1 MNMATLKDVA
11 AKIGVSITTV
21 SRVLND
27 RGSISEKT
35 KERVFQAMKELD
47 YFPNEMARSLSNRN
61 SHLLGLIVP
70 YINHPF
76 FGMLTDAVE
85 QACYREGYK
94 LLLCASGNSAQR
106 EKEHFSM
113 LRANNVAGVMVCS
126 RIEKAEGYL
135 KSDFPLVSIERNI
148 ADVPSVSCDNYK
160 GGVLAAQELAASGCK
175 HVLLLGNRVK
185 GHMMP
190 AGLRYMGFEE
200 ECARLG
206 LDSRNYYLN
215 DEDLFAEG
223 LPDNLT
229 AIFEGSPQVDGVFA
243 TSDVLAAKLVTSLRG
258 LKECPERLAV
268 VGFDGVNISEYCDI
282 STVAQ
287 PISQM
292 GAFAVNTLIR
302 RINGE
307 MAPDRTVLPVN
318 FLRRGS
324 SGPGANALRR

>member
-11 AKIGVSITTV
+11 AKVGVSITTV

-35 KERVFQAMKELD
+35 REKVFQAMKELD

-85 QACYREGYK
+85 KACYREGYK

-113 LRANNVAGVMVCS
+113 LRANNVAGVLVCS
-126 RIEKAEGYL
+126 RIENAEFYL

-160 GGVLAAQELAASGCK
+160 GGVLVAQELAASGCR
-175 HVLLLGNRVK
+175 HVLLLGNRVRE
-185 GHMMP
+185 HMMP
-190 AGLRYMGFEE
+190 AGLRYKGFEE

-206 LDSRNYYLN
+206 LEARSYYLY

-223 LPDNLT
+223 LNLN
-229 AIFEGSPQVDGVFA
+229 AIFKENPQVDGIFA
-243 TSDVLAAKLVTSLRG
+243 TSDVLAAKLATG
-258 LKECPERLAV
+258 LAGWKEKPERLSL
-268 VGFDGVNISEYCDI
+268 VGFDGVNISEYCNI
-282 STVAQ
+282 STVVQ

-292 GAFAVNTLIR
+292 GSFAVNILIN

-307 MAPDRTVLPVN
+307 IVPDRTVLPVS

-324 SGPGANALRR
+324 SGPDANVLKR